1 MEGCRQ
7 QVKVFKLIESR
18 DVMRNFTSKIPTKLR
33 EAIAV
38 MEEMTSRGNA
48 SLGEVEYA
56 LQQLG
61 YNSFESVTKAV
72 SDLVIKVG

>member
-1 MEGCRQ
+1 
-7 QVKVFKLIESR
+7 
-18 DVMRNFTSKIPTKLR
+18 
-33 EAIAV
+33 
-38 MEEMTSRGNA
+38 MEEMTSKGNA
-48 SLGEVEYA
+48 SLGEVKYA